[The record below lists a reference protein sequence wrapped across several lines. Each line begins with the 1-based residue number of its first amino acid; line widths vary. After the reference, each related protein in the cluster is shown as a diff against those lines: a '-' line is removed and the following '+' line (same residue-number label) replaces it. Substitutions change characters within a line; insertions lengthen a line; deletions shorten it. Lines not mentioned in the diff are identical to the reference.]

1 MKSVKEMKDMSGY
14 NMEYFISD
22 FAKRTKMN
30 LEIINEIAAS
40 SFQGRKAY
48 EVTQL
53 INSFLG
59 LVVLPN
65 EKFKNWEKKKSP
77 DMKSTEDKIWDLLK
91 KCESDHRYFNTFS
104 DKDSKKALSFIN
116 HIRNSISHSGN
127 MGLHFY
133 PIVEGG
139 DSNITHIIF
148 YDSNYSQI
156 MQRNQNNPDIAHKK
170 AKEFCLKLT
179 VKEAGDLANYIA
191 ELYCLVEKAPG
202 KDKDYSS
209 KIRAF
214 NTLLKERK
222 TNSEGT
228 VAEQFYKRT

>member
-1 MKSVKEMKDMSGY
+1 
-14 NMEYFISD
+14 MEYFISD
-22 FAKRTKMN
+22 FAERTKTN

-40 SFQGRKAY
+40 SFRDRKAF

-77 DMKSTEDKIWDLLK
+77 EMKSTEDKIWNLLK

-104 DKDSKKALSFIN
+104 DKDSRKAQSFIK
-116 HIRNSISHSGN
+116 HIRNSVSHSGN
-127 MGLHFY
+127 MGLHFF
-133 PIVEGG
+133 PIIEGG

-148 YDSNYSQI
+148 YDSNYSYL
-156 MQRNQNNPDIAHKK
+156 MQRNWNDQEKAHYN

-179 VKEAGDLANYIA
+179 IKEAGDLAKYIA
-191 ELYCLVEKAPG
+191 DLYCLVEKVPG
-202 KDKDYSS
+202 EDKNYTS
-209 KIRAF
+209 KIRALD
-214 NTLLKERK
+214 TLLKENK
-222 TNSEGT
+222 SNSEGT
-228 VAEQFYKRT
+228 VAEQFFKRK